1 MFRDSR
7 GEIDDITELLT
18 SGEVEIDSV
27 KYLYS
32 YEEDVVATDR
42 VFAFQEVNT
51 PSTHLFQLIP
61 IEGEKN
67 TDYQRLLNSLNMQ
80 DPKVYRELINTGKSL
95 MERVEGIDISE
106 ISLKDLKEEI
116 ELNSSKFSVMYASP
130 NIEMAGISMRENL
143 EKRLKGRV
151 RV

>member
-42 VFAFQEVNT
+42 VFAFQEINT
-51 PSTHLFQLIP
+51 SSTHLFQLVP
-61 IEGEKN
+61 TEGEKN
-67 TDYQRLLNSLNMQ
+67 SDYQRLLNSLNMQ

-95 MERVEGIDISE
+95 MERVEGIDIS
-106 ISLKDLKEEI
+106 
-116 ELNSSKFSVMYASP
+116 
-130 NIEMAGISMRENL
+130 
-143 EKRLKGRV
+143 
-151 RV
+151 

>member
-106 ISLKDLKEEI
+106 ISLKDLKEEV

-143 EKRLKGRV
+143 EKRLKGRAV
-151 RV
+151 